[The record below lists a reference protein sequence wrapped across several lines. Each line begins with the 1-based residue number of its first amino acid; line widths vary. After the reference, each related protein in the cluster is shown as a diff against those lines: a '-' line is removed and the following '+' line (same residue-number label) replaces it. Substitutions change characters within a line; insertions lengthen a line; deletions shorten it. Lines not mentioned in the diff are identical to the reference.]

1 MIETIF
7 KKIKEEYCEIS
18 PEAIFDWS
26 EKIKIVEHKK
36 KHLLAKEGVLSK
48 KFYYVIK
55 GAVKAYYLLDDKKV
69 TDWFAFENDFIPST
83 TNHLIGQ
90 RSNHYIELIEDSILI
105 ELTNKDLEE
114 LCKKHHDFEHLYR
127 LTLSKAIYQLRERI
141 ASLQFR
147 TVKQR
152 YDSLIKLHPTIASRI
167 PLGDIASFL
176 GTTQES
182 LSRTRALK

>member
-1 MIETIF
+1 MENIF
-7 KKIKEEYCEIS
+7 KKITEEYCEIS

-26 EKIKIVEHKK
+26 EKINIIEYKK
-36 KHLLAKEGVLSK
+36 KHLLTKEGSYSS
-48 KFYYVIK
+48 KFYYIIK
-55 GAVKAYYLLDDKKV
+55 GVARAYYLLDDKKV

-90 RSNHYIELIEDSILI
+90 KSNHYIELLEDSILV
-105 ELTNKDLEE
+105 ELNHNDLEK

-127 LTLSKAIYQLRERI
+127 LTLSKAIYQLRERV

-152 YDSLIKLHPTIASRI
+152 YNSLIKLHPTIESRV

-176 GTTQES
+176 GTTQET

>member
-1 MIETIF
+1 MTEEIF
-7 KKIKEEYCEIS
+7 KKIAAEYFEIS

-26 EKIKIVEHKK
+26 EKIKIIEYKK
-36 KHLLAKEGVLSK
+36 KYLLAKEGSYIP

-83 TNHLIGQ
+83 TNLLVGQ
-90 RSNHYIELIEDSILI
+90 KSNHFIELIEDSILI
-105 ELTNKDLEE
+105 ELTNNDLEE

-127 LTLSKAIYQLRERI
+127 LILSKTIYQLRERI

-152 YDSLIKLHPTIASRI
+152 YDSLIKLHPTIESRI

-176 GTTQES
+176 GITQET
-182 LSRTRALK
+182 LSRIRASK

>member
-1 MIETIF
+1 MFEEIF
-7 KKIKEEYCEIS
+7 KKITEEYCEIS

-26 EKIKIVEHKK
+26 EKIKIIEYKK
-36 KHLLAKEGVLSK
+36 KHLLAKEGSYAS
-48 KFYYVIK
+48 KFYYIVK
-55 GAVKAYYLLDDKKV
+55 GAIKTYYLLDDKKV
-69 TDWFAFENDFIPST
+69 TDWFAFDNDFIPTT

-90 RSNHYIELIEDSILI
+90 KSNHYIELLEDSVLI
-105 ELTNKDLEE
+105 ELTHNDLEE

-127 LTLSKAIYQLRERI
+127 LTLSKVIYQLRERI

-152 YDSLIKLHPTIASRI
+152 YYSLIKLHPTIESRV

-176 GTTQES
+176 GITQET
-182 LSRTRALK
+182 LSRIRGSK

>member
-1 MIETIF
+1 MTETIF
-7 KKIKEEYCEIS
+7 KKIAEEYCEIS
-18 PEAIFDWS
+18 PETILDWS
-26 EKIKIVEHKK
+26 EKINVIEYKK
-36 KHLLAKEGVLSK
+36 KHLLTKEGSHK
-48 KFYYVIK
+48 PKFYYIIK

-90 RSNHYIELIEDSILI
+90 KSNHYIELLEDSILV
-105 ELTNKDLEE
+105 ELNHSDLEE

-147 TVKQR
+147 TIKQR
-152 YDSLIKLHPTIASRI
+152 YDSLIKLHPTIESRI

-176 GTTQES
+176 GTTQET